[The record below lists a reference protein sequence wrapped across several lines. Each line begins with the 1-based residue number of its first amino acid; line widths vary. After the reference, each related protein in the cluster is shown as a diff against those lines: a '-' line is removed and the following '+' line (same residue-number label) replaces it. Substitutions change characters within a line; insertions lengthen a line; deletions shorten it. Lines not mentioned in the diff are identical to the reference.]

1 MFEQLMGMAQEHLG
15 GNMGSHPDLQ
25 QAGVNPQDV
34 AGVASESIMQ
44 GLNQQVQSG
53 DYSSVQEMLSGMDTS
68 PDSPAV
74 NGLMPGVTSQL
85 SNRLGLSPG
94 VAQTIAMMAIP
105 LILNMLNGR
114 VNQSRQGGNDIGGML
129 GGLLGGGNAGNSGNA
144 NSGGGIGGLLGSV
157 LGGGGNAAP
166 QRSTGGSAQDLLG
179 GIFGSLLK

>member
-1 MFEQLMGMAQEHLG
+1 MFEQLMNMAQQHLG

-44 GLNQQVQSG
+44 SLNQQVQSG

-129 GGLLGGGNAGNSGNA
+129 GGLMGGGGGNA

-166 QRSTGGSAQDLLG
+166 QRSTGGSAQDILG